1 MPQTLL
7 PIFPA
12 ESTPINDIVS
22 FEKRDGKVW
31 YFLGG
36 APLFTHGEKDYEN
49 FSMITSQMVV
59 MGQCRQVD
67 IIKAFGVSTI
77 SVKRHVKK
85 YREGGPRAFFKR
97 RKEKRPT
104 VWKPAVLNRAQELLN
119 EGKTRKEVEELLE
132 IKRDT
137 LYRAI
142 RLGILVERKKKADKA
157 RVNEV

>member
-12 ESTPINDIVS
+12 ESTPISNIVS
-22 FEKRDGKVW
+22 FQKRDGIVW
-31 YFLGG
+31 YF
-36 APLFTHGEKDYEN
+36 HGCMPVFSHDEKDYES
-49 FSMITSQMVV
+49 FCMITSQMVV

-67 IIKAFGVSTI
+67 IIKAFGVSII

-85 YREGGPRAFFKR
+85 YREGGPGAFYNQRKKKR
-97 RKEKRPT
+97 KT
-104 VWKPAVLNRAQELLN
+104 VWKPEVLNRAQELFN
-119 EGKTRKEVEELLE
+119 EGKTRKEVEELLK

-142 RLGILVERKKKADKA
+142 RSGILVEHKKKVDKA
-157 RVNEV
+157 RVNEA

>member
-12 ESTPINDIVS
+12 ESTLINDIVS
-22 FEKRDGKVW
+22 FKKREGKVW

-36 APLFTHGEKDYEN
+36 APLFTHEERDYAS

-59 MGQCRQVD
+59 MGYCKQVD
-67 IIKAFGVSTI
+67 IIKVFGVSTI
-77 SVKRHVKK
+77 SVRRHVRK
-85 YREGGPRAFFKR
+85 YRDGGPGAFYNQ
-97 RKEKRPT
+97 RKKKRPT
-104 VWKPAVLNRAQELLN
+104 VWKPEVLNRAQEFLN
-119 EGKTRKEVEELLE
+119 EGKTRKEVEELLG

-142 RLGILVERKKKADKA
+142 HSGILVEHKKKVDKA
-157 RVNEV
+157 RVNEA

>member
-31 YFLGG
+31 YFHGCM
-36 APLFTHGEKDYEN
+36 PVFSHGERDYES
-49 FSMITSQMVV
+49 FRMITSQMVV

-67 IIKAFGVSTI
+67 IIKTFGVSII

-85 YREGGPRAFFKR
+85 YRKGGPGAFYKT

-104 VWKPAVLNRAQELLN
+104 VWKPEVLNRAQELFN

-142 RLGILVERKKKADKA
+142 RLGILVEHIKKADNA
-157 RVNEV
+157 RVNEA

>member
-22 FEKRDGKVW
+22 FVKRDGKVW

-36 APLFTHGEKDYEN
+36 SPLFTHGEDDYEN

-85 YREGGPRAFFKR
+85 YREGGPRAFYNQ
-97 RKEKRPT
+97 RKKKRPT
-104 VWKPAVLNRAQELLN
+104 VWRPEVLNRAQELFN
-119 EGKTRKEVEELLE
+119 EGKSRKEVEEVLK

-142 RLGILVERKKKADKA
+142 HLGILVEQKKKADKT

>member
-12 ESTPINDIVS
+12 ESTPINEIVS

-36 APLFTHGEKDYEN
+36 APLFTHGEKDYES

-67 IIKAFGVSTI
+67 IIKTFGVSII

-85 YREGGPRAFFKR
+85 YREGGPGAFYKK

-104 VWKPAVLNRAQELLN
+104 VWKPAVLNQAQELLN
-119 EGKTRKEVEELLE
+119 EGKTRKEIEELLE

-142 RLGILVERKKKADKA
+142 RSGILVEHKKKAD
-157 RVNEV
+157 